1 MPQALI
7 DRVLAA
13 KNFGM
18 GCSTV
23 EYVSSAIVDLD
34 FHAPGVADVDAV
46 QFERAT
52 LARIGMP
59 DEIVM
64 RHRPPHFT
72 HVFAGSG
79 YAAAYY
85 SYMWSEM
92 LDADGFAAFT
102 ESGSIFNPDIARRLH
117 DYVYSA
123 GNMRDPAEA
132 YRLFRG
138 EVPKPD
144 AVIAQRGLA

>member
-1 MPQALI
+1 
-7 DRVLAA
+7 
-13 KNFGM
+13 
-18 GCSTV
+18 
-23 EYVSSAIVDLD
+23 VSSAIVDLD

-102 ESGSIFNPDIARRLH
+102 ESGNIFNPDIARRLH